1 MAENKGVCG
10 TSMFD
15 AGGMISEQ
23 SLSDDLFF
31 FFFSLQ
37 GVEQIYRSGG
47 FHQIVEASWS
57 IMQSV
62 YPHKQAK

>member
-1 MAENKGVCG
+1 MTENKGVCG
-10 TSMFD
+10 TSVFD

-23 SLSDDLFF
+23 SLSDDLLFYFF
-31 FFFSLQ
+31 RCR
-37 GVEQIYRSGG
+37 GVEQIYRNGG

-62 YPHKQAK
+62 YPT